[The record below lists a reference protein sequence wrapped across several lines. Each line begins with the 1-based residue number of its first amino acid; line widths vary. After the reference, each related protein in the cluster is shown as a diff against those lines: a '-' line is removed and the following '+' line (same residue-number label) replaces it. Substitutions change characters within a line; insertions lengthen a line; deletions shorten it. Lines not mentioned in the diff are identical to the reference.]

1 MAGPDNQKTQ
11 QFFIPLGEAPS
22 VYAPSNIA
30 QQIINFET
38 TIRSTLAT
46 VRGPTVYEP
55 VRGTT
60 LPSLP
65 FGEMHGIFH
74 ASLVGGVAD
83 TLIVRAGDTLY
94 RHAGWQ
100 RGWES
105 IYTGLTSDTRPGYP
119 DQFLVLNDKIIWANG
134 IDYPLVIDAQGTTN
148 PLGFQQV
155 PSAPSVYGPQALP
168 NKQLAYPN
176 SGGYSWRGEIGTPG
190 DVLSGTQGAVLDG
203 TWYYY
208 VQLEDIYGNLS
219 APSPPSNQAYIRTT
233 QASPYNPAAPT
244 ETTSAEIDDLTRQFM
259 VRHTAKGPEY
269 TAAVHVYRSADT
281 MRGSTK
287 PRFLGRFAGRDQF
300 IFGDRKADSFLG
312 AEMEETV
319 AFPVFRT
326 MCAHQGCLIIANMLN
341 DPGLVRRSSPGFPGT
356 LPKDD
361 FVYPDSNGAEV
372 TAVASHAGFLL
383 AFTENAIYDITPD
396 RQTGKLSG
404 SVTLA
409 MGVGCVA
416 PRSIKALADGRL
428 IWLARDGFY
437 TMTPDQ
443 QITRVSQPI
452 QALTRTG
459 LNMARY
465 RKAVSVVDARS
476 LEYRCAVAPAGL
488 QRNTVLFIFDGA
500 NWRREE
506 LGSGDINTTLSIAD
520 MCRTDDY
527 RQYILIA
534 GKDPTRTAVTQGQQ
548 GPVTVPIP
556 NDVFVAD
563 HETTA
568 YEPLARK
575 ALYRSAWIKADETG
589 MTPVHVRSIY
599 IGMMDGFDGNFTVR
613 YYRNGSWK
621 PVIEINDVLAIG
633 VDDGSGVVNDVAGS
647 AVVGLAKTH
656 EPRLVWRMV
665 PAGLEN
671 VYAWAFEI
679 EVDYPIRLEL
689 AAFAFDQ
696 SAASGGN
703 LRGRIPLRQDR

>member
-1 MAGPDNQKTQ
+1 MAGPDNQQTK
-11 QFFIPLGEAPS
+11 QFFIPIGEAPS

-55 VRGTT
+55 TRGATI
-60 LPSLP
+60 PSAP

-74 ASLVGGVAD
+74 AALSGGVAD
-83 TLIVRAGDTLY
+83 TLLVRSGTNLY

-100 RGWES
+100 RGWEV
-105 IYTGLTSDTRPGYP
+105 IQTGLTSDTRPGYP
-119 DQFLVLNDKIIWANG
+119 DQFLVLNDKVIWANG
-134 IDYPLVIDAQGTTN
+134 IDYPLVIDAHGVVV
-148 PLGFQQV
+148 PLGFQEI
-155 PSAPSVYGPQALP
+155 PSAPSVYGPQQPTSKAT
-168 NKQLAYPN
+168 NYPN
-176 SGGYSWRGEIGTPG
+176 ALGYSWRGEVGTPG
-190 DVLSGTQGAVLDG
+190 DVLSGTQGSVLDG

-208 VQLEDIYGNLS
+208 VQLEDIHGNLS
-219 APSPPSNQAYIRTT
+219 APSAPSNQAFIRTI
-233 QASPYNPAAPT
+233 QADPYDPGADSN
-244 ETTSAEIDDLTRQFM
+244 TSAEIDDLTRQFL

-269 TAAVHVYRSADT
+269 TVAAHVYRTPDT
-281 MRGSTK
+281 TRGSTK
-287 PRFLGRFAGRDQF
+287 PRFLGRFAGREPF

-312 AEMEETV
+312 AEMEPTV
-319 AFPVFRT
+319 PFPVFRT
-326 MCAHQGCLIIANMLN
+326 MCAHQGCLIIANMLA

-396 RQTGKLSG
+396 RATGKLSG

-437 TMTPDQ
+437 TMDTSQ

-476 LEYRCAVAPAGL
+476 LEYRCAVAPAGV
-488 QRNTVLFIFDGA
+488 QRNTVLFIFDGE
-500 NWRREE
+500 NWRRQE
-506 LGSGDINTTLSIAD
+506 LGTGEVATTLWIAD

-527 RQYILIA
+527 RQYILMA
-534 GKDPTRTAVTQGQQ
+534 GRDPTKLNQQ
-548 GPVTVPIP
+548 GGPAGY
-556 NDVFVAD
+556 DVYVAD

-568 YEPLARK
+568 YTPLPRK
-575 ALYRSAWIKADETG
+575 GLYRSAWIKSDETG
-589 MTPVHVRSIY
+589 MTPVHVRSIFL
-599 IGMMDGFDGNFTVR
+599 GMMDGFDGTFTVR
-613 YYRNGSWK
+613 YFRNGSWK
-621 PVIEINDVLAIG
+621 PVIEMTDVLAIG
-633 VDDGSGVVNDVAGS
+633 VDDGTDVVRDIAG
-647 AVVGLAKTH
+647 AAIVGTARAH

-679 EVDYPIRLEL
+679 EVTYPTRLEL